1 MARQLKITVDY
12 NVCVGNAMC
21 ETFAENTFGLN
32 DDRQSYVKDPAGD
45 PEETIIE
52 AAENCP
58 VTAITVEDARPGRF
72 CSRNAAFSFNG
83 CRGSPRGC
91 PDGFGQPQG
100 LPLRFGNT
108 LLRFG
113 DVTRHGLSPPRRT
126 DR

>member
-45 PEETIIE
+45 PEETILE

-58 VTAITVEDARPGRF
+58 VTAITVEDAETGEILFP
-72 CSRNAAFSFNG
+72 
-83 CRGSPRGC
+83 
-91 PDGFGQPQG
+91 
-100 LPLRFGNT
+100 
-108 LLRFG
+108 
-113 DVTRHGLSPPRRT
+113 
-126 DR
+126 